1 MYLQWYLADI
11 RNYIELEKRYNNLQT
26 KNEEL
31 ETELFEKNESLAKLT
46 TVSKSLFQEYDMLKN
61 KYEAETG
68 AMHM

>member
-1 MYLQWYLADI
+1 M
-11 RNYIELEKRYNNLQT
+11 ELEKRFNNLHT

-46 TVSKSLFQEYDMLKN
+46 TVSKSLFKEYDMLKN